1 MNINEWKKKK
11 KELKLTHD
19 ALAEKSGISRRTIA
33 GIFSGDPQYS
43 SPTLNTIEAIEKAL
57 GISDESG
64 WIKEDRES
72 GISEQNKASVTPDE
86 LELLELYNTIGHKF
100 GKERQATVIKLLT
113 AMADEEK
120 M

>member
-1 MNINEWKKKK
+1 MNISLWKKRK

-33 GIFSGDPQYS
+33 GIFSGDPRYA
-43 SPTLNTIEAIEKAL
+43 SPTLNTVQAIEKAL
-57 GISDESG
+57 GITDEGG
-64 WIKEDRES
+64 WTKEDREG
-72 GISEQNKASVTPDE
+72 GISDFDKVTVTTDE
-86 LELLELYNTIGHKF
+86 RELLDLYKNIGYKF

-120 M
+120 I